1 MFNRIGLTAI
11 CALLVLLFAALPM
24 ALMAGRA
31 VKAHGKHAATKSEA
45 PRQNSTQRQ

>member
-1 MFNRIGLTAI
+1 MFNRIGLAAI

-31 VKAHGKHAATKSEA
+31 VKAHAKHAATKTES
-45 PRQNSTQRQ
+45 PRPNSTPKQ